1 MFTSAFR
8 CVHKAVPSNKC
19 QHRHTWVLLQA
30 SIFLQDAQ
38 AAATAGARIAQAI
51 RQAVRTSFLS
61 LEHGRMSFPGLWT
74 FILPQSSS
82 FKKLASQLT
91 DLQQIEAAEVSKY
104 LSLLDVLVYAQ
115 SSKQASFQSPGLLAG
130 TVNMTQLL
138 QFATPKFVHAF
149 CEASASTMSHSGHA
163 TLTELHLPARCFT
176 DSNIKPLE
184 PIQEHLSSLCKL
196 SITSSVF
203 FGPSLRQLKAPF
215 ADFVSKLAPHSSLMQ
230 LSICLLYTSPSPRDR
245 QKSRMPSS
253 A

>member
-1 MFTSAFR
+1 
-8 CVHKAVPSNKC
+8 
-19 QHRHTWVLLQA
+19 
-30 SIFLQDAQ
+30 
-38 AAATAGARIAQAI
+38 
-51 RQAVRTSFLS
+51 
-61 LEHGRMSFPGLWT
+61 MSFPGLWT

-230 LSICLLYTSPSPRDR
+230 LSIEVPDLPEKAKRLAACKLVQRLIKSVQSLKTLTALQLSAPFAALDSRPTFLTAFPTLVHLHLGIRGEEEKVGPSVLV
-245 QKSRMPSS
+245 
-253 A
+253 